1 MAVLAI
7 IKCVGIT
14 KQMYEMVR
22 REVQW
27 ETKIEPGGLL
37 HVCAF
42 DGSGEI
48 HVADVWE
55 SDVALSN
62 FMNRRLIPCMKKL
75 GFPEPSVAVYPI
87 HNFNC
92 TAGIQQY
99 LVD

>member
-7 IKCVGIT
+7 INAVGIT
-14 KQMYEMVR
+14 KQVYESVR

-42 DGSGEI
+42 DDNGGI

-55 SDVALSN
+55 SDAALSA
-62 FMNRRLIPCMKKL
+62 FMNRRLMPVMKKL
-75 GFPEPSVAVYPI
+75 GVPEPSVVVYPI